1 MGPGVTS
8 TVSAMGTCWRVHP
21 SQARW
26 QSGPTPPHAP
36 HVPRRGWRGSP
47 LTCPEREPSVHGAI
61 DEGSSMSHPRASPH
75 ARSGHKHPSRGLR
88 PCRQLQNHLHNYCKR
103 ALRYTKP
110 TVSPRLSIWE
120 TALVSLPPRSRVR
133 SWSESECRHSLLSK
147 LWLNRVP
154 GVTVLLG
161 FRPSIYVS
169 PQP

>member
-1 MGPGVTS
+1 MCTLAKHGG
-8 TVSAMGTCWRVHP
+8 RV
-21 SQARW
+21 A
-26 QSGPTPPHAP
+26 PTPPRPSRTPEGPARVSAHL
-36 HVPRRGWRGSP
+36 PRAGAGF
-47 LTCPEREPSVHGAI
+47 HGAI

-103 ALRYTKP
+103 ALRYMKP